1 MRSGPVVRA
10 MLLLVFAMLLL
21 PLMDT
26 AAKSLST
33 DYDLAP
39 ASVGLGRFAGQFT
52 FVLLG
57 IALSRTILT
66 RRLQP
71 DRPRPTLMPAR
82 PLIHMV
88 RGALHGGGSM
98 LFFVAVKYMPLAD
111 TIAVFFIEP
120 MILLALSALFLGEY
134 VGWPRRIASAIG
146 FCGALLV
153 VQPSYEL
160 FGAVAL
166 LPLLAALMFAVY
178 LLITRRFS
186 AGEHPVTMQLWS
198 AAGGMITIGACIVLG
213 ELLGGVD
220 YRFTLPNLRD
230 EIALIAVMGVISTA
244 SHIAVVMAYQ
254 LAPASVLAPF
264 SYLEIVSATIFGY
277 VVFDEFPGGLQWVG
291 IVIIVGTGFFIF
303 LRERH
308 LELQPAPVGDARVTP
323 TTDVDDAGWAG

>member
-1 MRSGPVVRA
+1 
-10 MLLLVFAMLLL
+10 MLLLVIAMSLL

-39 ASVGLGRFAGQFT
+39 ASIGFGRFAGQYV

-57 IALSRTILT
+57 IATAQITLN
-66 RRLQP
+66 RRPQSERSAPPFL
-71 DRPRPTLMPAR
+71 PAR
-82 PLIHMV
+82 PLVHML
-88 RGALHGGGSM
+88 RGSLHGGGSM

-120 MILLALSALFLGEY
+120 MLLLALSAVFLGDH

-166 LPLLAALMFAVY
+166 LPLLAALMFAFY
-178 LLITRRFS
+178 LLITRRFGT
-186 AGEHPVTMQLWS
+186 GEHPVTMQLWS
-198 AAGGMITIGACIVLG
+198 ATGGMVTIGACIVIG
-213 ELLGGVD
+213 EVVGAQD
-220 YRFTLPNLRD
+220 YRLTMPDLTD
-230 EIALIAVMGVISTA
+230 EVALIALMGLISTVA
-244 SHIAVVMAYQ
+244 HITIVIAYQ

-264 SYLEIVSATIFGY
+264 SYLEIVTATIFGY
-277 VVFDEFPGGLQWVG
+277 LVFNDFPGGLQWIG
-291 IVIIVGTGFFIF
+291 IMIIVSTGLFIF
-303 LRERH
+303 LRERQ
-308 LELQPAPVGDARVTP
+308 LELRPAPVGDARATSLADLDEG
-323 TTDVDDAGWAG
+323 T